1 MTNKY
6 INLYIL
12 YLGDLLPIGQIK
24 SVGSGM
30 IFSNP
35 SAWAIHCKKSVNPAK
50 RSGMLR
56 VYKYLRLNA
65 HYFGTINFLKIF
77 FTWLKIKKSF

>member
-1 MTNKY
+1 MYLMFYNRMENDLFHLKNTDFFTVTIVTNKY

-56 VYKYLRLNA
+56 VLN
-65 HYFGTINFLKIF
+65 T
-77 FTWLKIKKSF
+77 